1 VLSHDKVWAAID
13 ALASQNGLSP
23 SGLARLAGL
32 DPTTFNPSKRVAGD
46 GRPRWPSTE
55 SLAKVLAATG
65 EALVSFANR
74 VETPAGSGSGALALI
89 PVADFPSAQLREVVD
104 RFVHQPG
111 IGGTAFRAPERGADT
126 AFALR
131 VSGDTCLPLYRNGD
145 IIIASPS
152 APARSGDRLLV
163 QPRQGTLGLFELVEM
178 TENSIEARP
187 VGEKKHSVHFPLSAI
202 AWSARIIWASQ

>member
-55 SLAKVLAATG
+55 SLAKILAVTG
-65 EALVSFANR
+65 
-74 VETPAGSGSGALALI
+74 
-89 PVADFPSAQLREVVD
+89 D
-104 RFVHQPG
+104 
-111 IGGTAFRAPERGADT
+111 AF
-126 AFALR
+126 
-131 VSGDTCLPLYRNGD
+131 LPLYRDGA
-145 IIIASPS
+145 IVVVSPS
-152 APARSGDRLLV
+152 APTGSEDRLLI
-163 QPRQGTLGLFELVEM
+163 QPRQGDPGLFEFLED
-178 TENSIEARP
+178 TATSIKVRA
-187 VGEKKHSVHFPLSAI
+187 VGNKTQTIHIRYSAI